1 MMFKKT
7 FFLLLVLTLSLL
19 ASPPLEY
26 KNSNKSFFE
35 ELLTKKTTYLSE
47 NIVINFDLMSA
58 YMIVSED
65 YQRNGFVDT
74 LYHKNPDKVL
84 CTFSYKF

>member
-1 MMFKKT
+1 MVKKT
-7 FFLLLVLTLSLL
+7 FFLLLVLTLSLF

-26 KNSNKSFFE
+26 KNSNKTFFE

-65 YQRNGFVDT
+65 YERNGFINT
-74 LYHKNPDKVL
+74 LYNKNPDKVL